1 VGIHSI
7 VPTLQYLSHHRDCEQ
22 VRDFTIFVTVRVTVT
37 VRDWTSIRVGVF
49 GLLGLG
55 CYV

>member
-1 VGIHSI
+1 MGIHSI